1 MRFDVIKHH
10 RWWFTLSSLLV
21 IASLVS
27 IFVRGFNFGI
37 DYTGGTIVEIVF
49 NQPVQVAQVRED
61 LKQFNLENAI
71 IQLSGESNET
81 SGKDVIIRTRNLD
94 ANESAAVVESL
105 NKNVGQNEVKRV
117 ESVGAV
123 IGSEVTEHALI
134 NLAIA
139 FLVLAAY
146 ISFRFEYRIAFSSLA
161 AIFHDLIMVL
171 GVFSFFQL
179 EIDVSFLAA
188 ILTVIGYSMNESV
201 VIFDRIRENTHTHK
215 RSDTFA
221 DLANASIAQS
231 IHRSCYT
238 LTTVLFAC
246 CSLYFFGGDTTK
258 NFALCMIVGFVS
270 GAYSSI
276 CVATSIWAIWKSSNK
291 KDMRNAVKAN

>member
-10 RWWFTLSSLLV
+10 RWWFTLSSILV

-37 DYTGGTIVEIVF
+37 DYTGGTIVEVMF
-49 NQPVQVAQVRED
+49 DQPVQVAQVRED

-94 ANESAAVVESL
+94 ANESTAIVESL
-105 NKNVGQNEVKRV
+105 NKNVGHNEVKRV

-139 FLVLAAY
+139 FVVLAAY

-179 EIDVSFLAA
+179 EIDASFLAA

-276 CVATSIWAIWKSSNK
+276 CVATSLWAIWKSRNK
-291 KDMRNAVKAN
+291 KDIRNATAKA

>member
-1 MRFDVIKHH
+1 M
-10 RWWFTLSSLLV
+10 
-21 IASLVS
+21 
-27 IFVRGFNFGI
+27 
-37 DYTGGTIVEIVF
+37 
-49 NQPVQVAQVRED
+49 
-61 LKQFNLENAI
+61 KQFNLENAI

-179 EIDVSFLAA
+179 EIDASFLAA

>member
-10 RWWFTLSSLLV
+10 RWWFTLSSILV

-37 DYTGGTIVEIVF
+37 DYTGGTIVEVMF
-49 NQPVQVAQVRED
+49 DQPVQVAQVRED

-94 ANESAAVVESL
+94 ANESAAIVESL
-105 NKNVGQNEVKRV
+105 NKNVGHNEVKRV

-139 FLVLAAY
+139 FVVLAE
-146 ISFRFEYRIAFSSLA
+146 SNRFL
-161 AIFHDLIMVL
+161 
-171 GVFSFFQL
+171 
-179 EIDVSFLAA
+179 FL
-188 ILTVIGYSMNESV
+188 
-201 VIFDRIRENTHTHK
+201 
-215 RSDTFA
+215 
-221 DLANASIAQS
+221 
-231 IHRSCYT
+231 SCY
-238 LTTVLFAC
+238 FP
-246 CSLYFFGGDTTK
+246 
-258 NFALCMIVGFVS
+258 
-270 GAYSSI
+270 
-276 CVATSIWAIWKSSNK
+276 
-291 KDMRNAVKAN
+291 

>member
-10 RWWFTLSSLLV
+10 RWWFTLSSILV

-37 DYTGGTIVEIVF
+37 DYTGGTIVEVMF
-49 NQPVQVAQVRED
+49 DQPVQVAQVRED

-94 ANESAAVVESL
+94 ANESAAIVESL
-105 NKNVGQNEVKRV
+105 NKNVGYNEVKRV

-139 FLVLAAY
+139 FVVLAAY

-179 EIDVSFLAA
+179 EIDASFLAA

-276 CVATSIWAIWKSSNK
+276 CVATSLWAIWKSRNK
-291 KDMRNAVKAN
+291 KDIRNATAKA

>member
-37 DYTGGTIVEIVF
+37 DYTGGTIVEVVF
-49 NQPVQVAQVRED
+49 NKPVQVAQVRED

-179 EIDVSFLAA
+179 EIDASFLAA

>member
-37 DYTGGTIVEIVF
+37 DYTGGTIVEVVF
-49 NQPVQVAQVRED
+49 DQPVQVAQVRED

-71 IQLSGESNET
+71 IQLSGDSNET

-105 NKNVGQNEVKRV
+105 NKNVGHNEVKRV

-139 FLVLAAY
+139 FIVLAAY

-179 EIDVSFLAA
+179 EIDASFLAA

-276 CVATSIWAIWKSSNK
+276 CVATSLWAIWKSRNK
-291 KDMRNAVKAN
+291 KDMRNAVKA

>member
-1 MRFDVIKHH
+1 MRVDVIKHL
-10 RWWFTLSSLLV
+10 RWWFTLSYILL

-37 DYTGGTIVEIVF
+37 DYTGGTIVEVMF
-49 NQPVQVAQVRED
+49 DQPVQVAQVRED

-94 ANESAAVVESL
+94 ANESAAIVESL
-105 NKNVGQNEVKRV
+105 NKNVGYNEVKRV

-139 FLVLAAY
+139 FVVLAAY

-179 EIDVSFLAA
+179 EIDASFLAA

-276 CVATSIWAIWKSSNK
+276 CVATSLWAIWKSRNK
-291 KDMRNAVKAN
+291 KDIRNATAKA

>member
-37 DYTGGTIVEIVF
+37 DYTGGTIVEVVF

-105 NKNVGQNEVKRV
+105 NKNVVK
-117 ESVGAV
+117 
-123 IGSEVTEHALI
+123 
-134 NLAIA
+134 
-139 FLVLAAY
+139 
-146 ISFRFEYRIAFSSLA
+146 
-161 AIFHDLIMVL
+161 M
-171 GVFSFFQL
+171 
-179 EIDVSFLAA
+179 
-188 ILTVIGYSMNESV
+188 
-201 VIFDRIRENTHTHK
+201 K
-215 RSDTFA
+215 
-221 DLANASIAQS
+221 
-231 IHRSCYT
+231 
-238 LTTVLFAC
+238 
-246 CSLYFFGGDTTK
+246 
-258 NFALCMIVGFVS
+258 
-270 GAYSSI
+270 
-276 CVATSIWAIWKSSNK
+276 
-291 KDMRNAVKAN
+291 